1 MKGECGMK
9 LQLSIRWKLMVL
21 CLGLMLFPLAAVGL
35 LSYQSAQSALEEKI
49 GQGQADLASVTIE
62 QIDRFLFERYNNIQ
76 AWSALDVMQDVLTDD
91 ADGRITEVVSQLKE
105 RYGSYRNI
113 FVLNATGQIVAAS
126 DPTFIG
132 KQFKGE
138 SWFTRPMAGSV
149 VVEDVAKTE
158 LDPQITMIFASPI
171 RAIGGFGATSTSAI
185 GVVVSALDWNKI
197 YELMDTIKVGDQ
209 QQNEK
214 SFALLLNQNGT
225 VISGPEWIRAKG
237 AILKQGL
244 SDLSAFEQVSQGKAG
259 YETGFA
265 LGGRY
270 LIGYAPG
277 KGYSKFSGMGW
288 GTFVFQDADTA
299 FMAVGELK
307 EQILII
313 GTVLFFAF
321 GVVGYVVSLSIA
333 RPMRVLT
340 EATTEISK
348 MKGDLT
354 QEVNVNTEDE
364 MGVLAGSFNTMM
376 GSFRDLMRRIREAG
390 LQINTWASEIS
401 NGANQQA
408 AGAAEQSSTV
418 TEVSTTVEELSQTA
432 GRIAD
437 NAQDLSRAAEE
448 TLRGMTEIKNKVDQV
463 AKRIMALGDK
473 SQAIGNITKLIDDLA
488 DRTNLLALNAA
499 IEAARAG
506 EAGHGFAVV
515 AAEVGKLAERSA
527 ESTSDI
533 RQLINEIQ
541 VEMNSTIMGVEDTTK
556 WTEKGLQ
563 MVGETTQVI
572 KEISVA
578 TQQQKSAAE
587 QVVEAMS
594 NIDKVTTTF
603 ASTTRQMASSAG
615 ELAQVSSQLK
625 ESIAGFKLERDG
637 NGVPKPK

>member
-1 MKGECGMK
+1 MKM
-9 LQLSIRWKLMVL
+9 QLSIRWKLMAL

-62 QIDRFLFERYNNIQ
+62 QIDRFLFERYNDIQ
-76 AWSALDVMQDVLTDD
+76 AWAALDVMQDVLTDD

-113 FVLNATGQIVAAS
+113 FVLNANGQIIAAS

-132 KQFKGE
+132 KQFKSD
-138 SWFTRPMAGSV
+138 SWFAGPMSGNV

-158 LDPQITMIFASPI
+158 LDPELTMIFASPI
-171 RAIGGFGATSTSAI
+171 KAIGAFGKTSSNVI
-185 GVVVSALDWNKI
+185 GVIVSALDWNRV
-197 YELMDTIKVGDQ
+197 YELMDSIKVGDQ
-209 QQNEK
+209 RQNEK
-214 SFALLLNQNGT
+214 NFALLLNRKGV
-225 VISGPEWIRAKG
+225 VISGPEWMRGKG
-237 AILKQGL
+237 AVLQQSL
-244 SDLSAFEQVSQGKAG
+244 SDLPVFQQVSQGKGG
-259 YETGFA
+259 YQIANA
-265 LGGRY
+265 LDGRF

-288 GTFVFQDADTA
+288 GTYVFQDADEA
-299 FMAVGELK
+299 FQSVGQLK
-307 EQILII
+307 EQIFII
-313 GTVLFFAF
+313 GLVLFFAF
-321 GVVGYVVSLSIA
+321 GAVGYVVSRSIA
-333 RPMRVLT
+333 RPMQVLT
-340 EATTEISK
+340 EATMEISK

-354 QEVNVNTEDE
+354 QEVSVNTEDE
-364 MGVLAGSFNTMM
+364 LGQLAVSFNTMT
-376 GSFRDLMRRIREAG
+376 GSFRDLLKRIREAG

-448 TLRGMTEIKNKVDQV
+448 TLRGMKEIKNKVDQV
-463 AKRIMALGDK
+463 AKRIMALGEK

-556 WTEKGLQ
+556 WTDKGLQ
-563 MVGETTQVI
+563 MVGDTTQVI

-603 ASTTRQMASSAG
+603 ASTTRQMASSAS

-625 ESIAGFKLERDG
+625 DSISGFKLERDG
-637 NGVPKPK
+637 NGVPRPK